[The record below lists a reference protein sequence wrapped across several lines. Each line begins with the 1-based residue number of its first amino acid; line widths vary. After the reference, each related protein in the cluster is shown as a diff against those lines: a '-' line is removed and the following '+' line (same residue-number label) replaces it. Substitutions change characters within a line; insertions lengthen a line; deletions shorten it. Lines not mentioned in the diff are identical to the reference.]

1 MFHLNILFI
10 FTMFWLT
17 VAYFEYDDC
26 SSICRQSALC
36 CLIEEFSPTYFP
48 CECLETEII
57 CEMQAKPSAV
67 CLCPGKE
74 AIGGQSIYSDWKKHH
89 STTTIKPT
97 STTAS
102 SPEPEPPTTS
112 RPPKPTPHPKPSKS
126 ELFLILPIF
135 IATLTVIPV
144 GYFLFSYVKRRQYN
158 SIENSVQVLPLNEGP
173 FEEESFRVKRG
184 NSTIHS

>member
-1 MFHLNILFI
+1 MSQLVLIIIFI
-10 FTMFWLT
+10 SYHQAA

-26 SSICRQSALC
+26 NSPCRQSALC
-36 CLIEEFSPTYFP
+36 CLIEEISPTYFP

-57 CEMQAKPSAV
+57 CEIQAKASAV

-74 AIGGQSIYSDWKKHH
+74 AIGGQSIYPDWKKHH

-102 SPEPEPPTTS
+102 SSTPEPPTT
-112 RPPKPTPHPKPSKS
+112 RQPPEPTPHPSKS

-135 IATLTVIPV
+135 VAILLLIPV
-144 GYFLFSYVKRRQYN
+144 GYYMINSLRRRESA
-158 SIENSVQVLPLNEGP
+158 SIRVLPLNEEP
-173 FEEESFRVKRG
+173 F
-184 NSTIHS
+184 